1 MTCPPRSTP
10 NLPRSDTGRQRIS
23 KPRYRRRH
31 QNTCWAIRSRYGR
44 AGGADAAASLP
55 LMACRGYARAG
66 EPAAEM
72 VSSTVHRP
80 TWLYTGVPAA
90 GAAPNLAEVAATQG
104 PALGAWWAVCKK
116 PRAPPCHPRGVVC
129 RHSISSSARGARSSG
144 KRFFGV
150 PQPPRPPCLL
160 CLQWPVLPLKRAFTV
175 HERTSFSD
183 FVGQSI
189 YREMTD
195 SSGSTPGFR

>member
-1 MTCPPRSTP
+1 MTCPLRSTP

-55 LMACRGYARAG
+55 LMACCGYARAG

-116 PRAPPCHPRGVVC
+116 PRAAPRHSWGDAC
-129 RHSISSSARGARSSG
+129 GYSISSSVSGARSSRSG
-144 KRFFGV
+144 
-150 PQPPRPPCLL
+150 
-160 CLQWPVLPLKRAFTV
+160 
-175 HERTSFSD
+175 
-183 FVGQSI
+183 
-189 YREMTD
+189 
-195 SSGSTPGFR
+195 SSGSPAAAPGLTLASTRWPPHLAEKYYKICQISP